1 LLEKSALVATIVLSQ
16 EGRVVRANARMRAL
30 LEVGSADRLSG
41 RSFTEFLVHPDEW
54 TQWLA
59 RQAADSGAVL
69 RLRSA
74 TGTAV
79 TLRGEACKTSTSD
92 GAALC
97 GVFVNASDEA
107 QLRAAVQHSARMEA
121 LGSLTTGIAH
131 DFNNLLTVL
140 VGNLYLVAEELRDR
154 PKVFERLKSARDAS
168 KRGAD
173 LIKQLLAFARREQLE
188 TGVIDPCKVVSDL
201 EPLLRRA
208 LGSKVALRVELQPDA
223 GKIRAS
229 TAQLESVIV
238 NLAINA
244 RDAIEKKGTVTIGVQ
259 RARLTSA
266 DAALQRLAKGGEY
279 VIVRVADDGSG
290 IPADTIGKVFE
301 PFFSTKTERGGTGL
315 GLSMVR
321 WFAEQ
326 AGGAIKLDSAVG
338 RGTTVALL
346 LPLSI
351 EQVVEQTDKTMP
363 LSTLPTGTE
372 RVVILAPDEAVRAT
386 VLQILEVL
394 GYEVEL
400 VAGDE
405 ELLGALAAKRADL
418 LIVDGPAREDAGLL
432 ARARSTCPNLRVV
445 VTAEGQRPRE
455 RGPAPN
461 GVSVLAKPFSLA
473 ELAGTVRQSLDARAE
488 APVQS

>member
-1 LLEKSALVATIVLSQ
+1 
-16 EGRVVRANARMRAL
+16 
-30 LEVGSADRLSG
+30 
-41 RSFTEFLVHPDEW
+41 
-54 TQWLA
+54 
-59 RQAADSGAVL
+59 VL

-74 TGTAV
+74 SGAV
-79 TLRGEACKTSTSD
+79 IALRGDFRKTSN
-92 GAALC
+92 GALC
-97 GVFVNASDEA
+97 AMFVNASEEA

-140 VGNLYLVAEELRDR
+140 VGNLYLVAEELRDK
-154 PKVFERLKSARDAS
+154 PKIFEKIKSARDAS

-188 TGVIDPCKVVSDL
+188 TTVIDPCKVVADL

-208 LGSKVALRVELQPDA
+208 LGAKVALRVELQPEA
-223 GKIRAS
+223 GRVRAS

-244 RDAIEKKGTVTIGVQ
+244 RDAIEKKGTVTIAVQ
-259 RARLTSA
+259 RVRLAPS
-266 DAALQRLAKGGEY
+266 DAALRGLAKAGDY
-279 VIVRVADDGSG
+279 VSVRVADDGSG

-301 PFFSTKTERGGTGL
+301 PFFSTKRDRGGTGL

-326 AGGAIKLDSAVG
+326 AGGAIALDSAVG
-338 RGTTVALL
+338 RGTTVTLL
-346 LPLSI
+346 LPVSA

-363 LSTLPTGTE
+363 LSTLPTGSE
-372 RVVILAPDEAVRAT
+372 RVVVLAPDEAVQAT
-386 VLQILEVL
+386 VRQILQVL

-400 VAGDE
+400 TGADDD
-405 ELLGALAAKRADL
+405 LLEVLVAKRADL
-418 LIVDGPAREDAGLL
+418 LIVDGPARDDAAFL
-432 ARARSTCPNLRVV
+432 ARVRKANPSLKVV
-445 VTAEGQRPRE
+445 VTAEGPRS
-455 RGPAPN
+455 RDRRSASS

-473 ELAGTVRQSLDARAE
+473 ELAGAVRQALDARGDA
-488 APVQS
+488 AARS